1 MDYACLV
8 IRRTKLDCIFN
19 IYRNYASLHQSDCSV
34 LYVLFHCGWQTVT
47 YPNGTYR
54 VMKELATGDDV
65 EIPDLGF
72 QIAVKE
78 QLNGDLIVD
87 RERAELDAQVG
98 LFAVVQNFWADFD
111 LNRNRHCYGLVLIAI
126 LPPRMHEL

>member
-1 MDYACLV
+1 MNAV
-8 IRRTKLDCIFN
+8 ST
-19 IYRNYASLHQSDCSV
+19 CSV
-34 LYVLFHCGWQTVT
+34 LLCCGSQPVA
-47 YPNGTYR
+47 YPNGAYR

-78 QLNGDLIVD
+78 QLNGDLIVN

-98 LFAVVQNFWADFD
+98 LFAVVQNF
-111 LNRNRHCYGLVLIAI
+111 
-126 LPPRMHEL
+126 

>member
-1 MDYACLV
+1 MYLLV
-8 IRRTKLDCIFN
+8 VSWFAVAHNLV
-19 IYRNYASLHQSDCSV
+19 A
-34 LYVLFHCGWQTVT
+34 

-78 QLNGDLIVD
+78 QLNGDLIVN

-98 LFAVVQNFWADFD
+98 LFAVVQNF
-111 LNRNRHCYGLVLIAI
+111 
-126 LPPRMHEL
+126 

>member
-1 MDYACLV
+1 M
-8 IRRTKLDCIFN
+8 
-19 IYRNYASLHQSDCSV
+19 
-34 LYVLFHCGWQTVT
+34 
-47 YPNGTYR
+47 
-54 VMKELATGDDV
+54 

-78 QLNGDLIVD
+78 QLNGDLIVN

-111 LNRNRHCYGLVLIAI
+111 LNRNGHCYGLVLIAI
-126 LPPRMHEL
+126 IPPRMHELDDQEIKAISFDRQIKDISLKKKHMHVT